1 MYFNSKWKLSH
12 AYLDNM
18 RKASTMTTDRD
29 LEEFLTAFDGLTMA
43 ALQVG
48 FTPSSLAGAVLARVQ
63 HLYLADGSAD
73 IEGLVKLLQYSIDS
87 LEARPKWNIE

>member
-1 MYFNSKWKLSH
+1 
-12 AYLDNM
+12 M

-29 LEEFLTAFDGLTMA
+29 LEEFLRAFDGLTLA
-43 ALQVG
+43 ALAAG

-73 IEGLVKLLQYSIDS
+73 IEGLVKLLQYSIDN